1 MTDLV
6 FLPSV
11 CQDTPAIETEYLM
24 EDPLPESSN
33 HCDGD
38 ETSVF
43 KNLVSPGPEGSA
55 SLVGETTDTELT
67 VMTQDKNLRGYV

>member
-1 MTDLV
+1 
-6 FLPSV
+6 
-11 CQDTPAIETEYLM
+11 M
-24 EDPLPESSN
+24 EDPLPQSSN

-43 KNLVSPGPEGSA
+43 TNLVSPGPEGSA

-67 VMTQDKNLRGYV
+67 VMTPDKNLTFHTSVCPNISCRVMSQGLLGFCCLM